1 MPGLSDLA
9 SGTDHFAAEDH
20 CGLYDYGNMDD
31 ITGSERTETERLVLT
46 KKNGLVRMPVRVDT
60 TSYSTYQLL
69 PCSKPVDIE
78 LIFDQDKKLCCTQ
91 FVYHFATEADMADF
105 TVEMD
110 RVTEAVQSRMRG
122 GNPLNAIYDTLA
134 EKLDLKEWNVLR
146 TDDNGETQIV
156 VQELYRSKAEN

>member
-1 MPGLSDLA
+1 MSKNQSSATKSKKKTTVIVLILILLLLTAAFIGGLFGYVYTHRIFPNMPGLSDLA

-78 LIFDQDKKLCCTQ
+78 LI
-91 FVYHFATEADMADF
+91 
-105 TVEMD
+105 
-110 RVTEAVQSRMRG
+110 
-122 GNPLNAIYDTLA
+122 TLFL
-134 EKLDLKEWNVLR
+134 LD
-146 TDDNGETQIV
+146 
-156 VQELYRSKAEN
+156 ENLGFKNLE